1 MGSTMKLKLKS
12 FVRKNPFISSRKL
25 RSTRRISP
33 SKEETLSESS
43 IDKAFRIQDFYDYK
57 VSQEQQKEKKV
68 NVNRQPNGETKYEML
83 PYLIPSS
90 NVANILT
97 VRRSVHKL
105 VTKYNWD
112 WADVMEQLLDDK
124 NYIHA
129 FTQLIKDISHL
140 ENPFKEQINYISN
153 IERRYLHD
161 NNEMEPAK
169 FYQLMIEVNELL
181 PWIDPTVNY
190 GNQLSEEEL
199 WTSFLQAQNPELSAE
214 AKEQWIE
221 NDKEKCFEFLKS
233 QWKYDFLYASLS
245 SCALVAQNPELSAEA
260 KEQGIKNEKEKCF
273 EFLKSQ

>member
-1 MGSTMKLKLKS
+1 MGYISTMKLKLKS
-12 FVRKNPFISSRKL
+12 FVRKNPSISSRKL

-43 IDKAFRIQDFYDYK
+43 IDKAFRIQDYYDYK

-83 PYLIPSS
+83 PYLILSS

-112 WADVMEQLLDDK
+112 WADAMEQLLDDK
-124 NYIHA
+124 TLTKIKTLKSSYSYESDDENYIHA

-169 FYQLMIEVNELL
+169 FYELMIEVNELL
-181 PWIDPTVNY
+181 PWIDPTVKY

-214 AKEQWIE
+214 AKEQGIE

-245 SCALVAQNPELSAEA
+245 SCALVA
-260 KEQGIKNEKEKCF
+260 
-273 EFLKSQ
+273 